1 VDDTTVKPTAMRAAF
16 ERVLGEN
23 GLSPDAFGL
32 VVTDEART
40 SAQEHSKTLAAA
52 IGEYRARKPG
62 ATVHPL
68 VCKLLGAG
76 DDGVTWIPPGAPSSE
91 PLALGYVPDEVVA
104 DALIQAGFSAICER
118 DRFEKPMT
126 YLRMSLRVAR
136 ALQWE
141 CFAAAIRRSQGWY
154 TKNGEA
160 KARKLATY
168 LVGISKH
175 PAFARW
181 YAEQEGV
188 RPPDLNPRDAHVFGA
203 WGMNMLARHLP
214 AVFQWKRVRRPK
226 KKGAPRPKKRRFQRR
241 KKGRT
246 RYNGPVFEYLLT
258 LTPGASGLAA
268 AVFEDGARHNRGIF
282 PCVRPPPDWTSVRAG
297 GVWTQEAMPQPLIRT
312 PYIDVLNAAQKAIDT
327 KKMRPVL
334 DAVNAQQRVPLMI
347 NGPVLNFMLRVEQR
361 PDKDASFEFD
371 MAAATWAAARDRF
384 WLGYWL
390 DTRGRLYALSNFNY
404 AREDHIRALF
414 MFAEGKPI
422 GERGTYWL
430 KCHLAACAEGLG
442 WGGCRPS
449 KLGFDARVAWVHEH
463 AQTLRWIGRTALG
476 PEGPTLL
483 AGYMEKLKK
492 PYQFIA
498 ATIEFANVLDRGP
511 GYESRLPV
519 QFDQSSSGP
528 QHLVLLT
535 KDDKAAPL
543 VSLTPGSPHDLYEE
557 IAHRVREGVYA
568 DIGLLGSLKG
578 RPYAAGVR
586 PEKVKI
592 QAGAVFDASMSGSR
606 ASLDFVNK
614 LADAIDD
621 KFARDLQAAWRL
633 LDPDQ
638 PDLGRDI
645 VKLGGGMTFFY
656 NSATGGM
663 AERILAKH
671 PGLGHEAATYL
682 AKRIYKITPEVL
694 PGPAR
699 VLERLKALVGV
710 FNGKKKT
717 FRWYT
722 RNGLPVLNLHLKSRT
737 ETVTTYRH
745 VNGVAKP
752 RQTEVAVEHKDEI
765 DNDDAVDAVT
775 ANFIH
780 SLDGCLLQRIAV
792 RAEAAGIPLL
802 TVHDCFAAPAA
813 DAEQLR
819 DILFDELA
827 KLYCG
832 RDILAEVWVQA
843 RKDLPADAHKK
854 LPKLP
859 PYGNLVVESGHDID
873 GKAFA

>member
-1 VDDTTVKPTAMRAAF
+1 MYHHLVTCRGAAVDDTTVKPTAMRAAF
-16 ERVLGEN
+16 ERALGEN

-40 SAQEHSKTLAAA
+40 SSREHSGSLAVE
-52 IGEYRARKPG
+52 IGKYRARNIGGK
-62 ATVHPL
+62 THKL
-68 VCKLLGAG
+68 VCDLLGRG
-76 DDGVTWIPPGAPSSE
+76 DDGVTWTPPDAPSGE

-141 CFAAAIRRSQGWY
+141 CFAAAIRRSRGWY

-160 KARKLATY
+160 KARKLATH

-175 PAFARW
+175 PAFARF

-203 WGMNMLARHLP
+203 WGMDRLVRHLP

-241 KKGRT
+241 KKGRA
-246 RYNGPVFEYLLT
+246 RYNGPVFEYLLA
-258 LTPGASGLAA
+258 LRPEASGLAA

-282 PCVRPPPDWTSVRAG
+282 PSVWPPPDWTSVRAG

-361 PDKDASFEFD
+361 PDNDASAFEFD

-390 DTRGRLYALSNFNY
+390 DTRGRLYAQSNFNY

-422 GERGTYWL
+422 GERGIFWL
-430 KCHLAACAEGLG
+430 KCHLAACADGLG
-442 WGGCRPS
+442 WGDCRPS
-449 KLGFDARVAWVHEH
+449 KLDFDARVAWVHEH

-483 AGYMEKLKK
+483 AEYMKKLKK

-498 ATIEFANVLDRGP
+498 AAIEFANVMDKGL

-535 KDDKAAPL
+535 KDDEAAPL
-543 VSLTPGSPHDLYEE
+543 VGLKPGSQHDLYEE
-557 IAHRVREGVYA
+557 IAIRVRKEVHA
-568 DIGLLGSLKG
+568 DTGRLG
-578 RPYAAGVR
+578 GVR
-586 PEKVKI
+586 PPKVVIK
-592 QAGAVFDASMSGSR
+592 AGAVFDASMSGSL
-606 ASLDFVNK
+606 ASFDLTNRLV
-614 LADAIDD
+614 DAIDGR
-621 KFARDLQAAWRL
+621 FVRDLI
-633 LDPDQ
+633 
-638 PDLGRDI
+638 GRDV
-645 VKLGGGMTFFY
+645 VKRGGGMTFFY

-663 AERILAKH
+663 AERILKEYPH
-671 PGLGHEAATYL
+671 LSPRAATYL
-682 AKRIYKITPEVL
+682 AKMIYKVTPKVL

-699 VLERLKALVGV
+699 VLECLKALVGV

-722 RNGLPVLNLHLKSRT
+722 PNGFPVLNLHLKSRT

-745 VNGVAKP
+745 VDGVAKP
-752 RQTEVAVEHKDEI
+752 RQTEVAVKHKNEI
-765 DNDDAVDAVT
+765 DKDNAIDAVT

-802 TVHDCFAAPAA
+802 TVHDCFAAPAS

-819 DILFDELA
+819 GILFDELA
-827 KLYCG
+827 KLYRG
-832 RDILAEVWVQA
+832 RDILAEVWEQA
-843 RKDLPADAHKK
+843 RKGLPADAHKK

-859 PYGNLVVESGHDID
+859 PYGNLIVESGRDID